1 MFFSESTFRSGV
13 ETVTDNTATHNKFQ
27 IISRIIH
34 TLNDLLTR
42 DERTR
47 KLFENMIMNKDK
59 NENQKKNKRNHAAF
73 DPIRPK
79 GSDFQDRPKR
89 LLSDFFLQNVTF
101 GQFSSNTFSYQEPF
115 SKNIIEASI

>member
-13 ETVTDNTATHNKFQ
+13 ESITDNTASHNKFQ

-47 KLFENMIMNKDK
+47 KLFENMFVNMNK
-59 NENQKKNKRNHAAF
+59 NENQQKQA
-73 DPIRPK
+73 
-79 GSDFQDRPKR
+79 
-89 LLSDFFLQNVTF
+89 
-101 GQFSSNTFSYQEPF
+101 
-115 SKNIIEASI
+115 

>member
-59 NENQKKNKRNHAAF
+59 NENQKKNKRNHPCF
-73 DPIRPK
+73 
-79 GSDFQDRPKR
+79 
-89 LLSDFFLQNVTF
+89 
-101 GQFSSNTFSYQEPF
+101 
-115 SKNIIEASI
+115 